1 MQNVQPES
9 NNSYTLIIQEA
20 EDGSGDGI
28 ITFPDEI
35 IEQLGW
41 YEDMPINMRVEGNTL
56 IITKL

>member
-41 YEDMPINMRVEGNTL
+41 YEDMPIKMRVEGNTL